1 MTLDQIVILAIIAV
15 TIVLFIWGPWRH
27 DMVALAS
34 LLACVFTGLIE
45 PEAAFSGFGHP
56 AVVTVACVLILSRGL
71 QSTGAMDALA
81 QKVVPR
87 RGGVTLAIA
96 SLTALGAGMSGFMNN
111 VGAMALLMPV
121 ATDMADRYE
130 LPPGKVL
137 MPLSFGTILGG
148 MTTLIGTPPN
158 LIVSGFR
165 ANAGAGSYGMFDFTP
180 VGLVVA
186 LVGVLFVALIGWRL
200 VPARTQVGANTFETG
215 TYLTEALVGEKSAAI
230 GKSLAELVK
239 MIGDEDAQV
248 IGLVHN
254 NARVSTAMPGLRVR
268 AGDLLVIESEPEAL
282 SAVLSSLGLTLAAD
296 TEKTD
301 RDKDGKEKSEKD
313 KNGEDKNG
321 KDKNGKDKNG
331 KDKNGKDKN
340 SEDTPGARESSGAS
354 AGGTAD
360 KPPTPATNDSG
371 APRELVGPGTVD
383 IPPELGRAE
392 ERAKSAAEVGETK
405 RGQERKEAEEKR
417 ARDRAEMVLR
427 EMVVLPDSYL
437 IGRTA
442 ENLRLAGRYEINLLA
457 LSRQGRRSVKRL
469 RSTPLTGGD
478 ALLMMGTEENL
489 RNFANEQRCVPLAQ
503 RDITIPNKEKAYV
516 ALIAMA
522 LAVAGA
528 AFGLLP
534 AAISFATCVLAYM
547 ALKVVPLRHV
557 YESVDG
563 SVIVLLGA
571 LIAVAEVMDSSGAAD
586 VVAKSML
593 DNVAQGQP
601 VVALVLI
608 LVVTMTLSDFMNN
621 AATAAVMCAIALSA
635 AGQLDVNPDSFLMA
649 VAIGASCAFLTP
661 VGHQNNTLILGPGG
675 FRFGDYWPMGLPM
688 ELLVIAVSVPMLLWV
703 WPL

>member
-1 MTLDQIVILAIIAV
+1 MALDQIIILGILAV

-34 LLACVFTGLIE
+34 LLACVFAGLIE
-45 PEAAFSGFGHP
+45 PQDAFAGFGHP

-71 QSTGAMDALA
+71 QNTGAMDALA
-81 QKVVPR
+81 QKVVPKK
-87 RGGVTLAIA
+87 GGITLAIA
-96 SLTALGAGMSGFMNN
+96 ALTALGAGMSGFMNN

-121 ATDMADRYE
+121 ATDLADRYE

-165 ANAGAGSYGMFDFTP
+165 ASAGAGSYGMFDFTP

-186 LVGVLFVALIGWRL
+186 LVGVVFVALIGWRL
-200 VPARTQVGANTFETG
+200 VPARTQAGAGSFDTG
-215 TYLTEALVGEKSAAI
+215 TYLTEALVGEKSASI

-239 MIGDEDAQV
+239 MIGDDDAQV
-248 IGLVHN
+248 IGLLHN

-268 AGDLLVIESEPEAL
+268 AGDLLVIEAEPEAL
-282 SAVLSSLGLTLAAD
+282 SSVLSSLGLTLAAD
-296 TEKTD
+296 PKNGDGEKN
-301 RDKDGKEKSEKD
+301 DKDKKGEGEADAEEAAKEPAEKLPAAEARMPAGNREIVDLD
-313 KNGEDKNG
+313 KVE
-321 KDKNGKDKNG
+321 
-331 KDKNGKDKN
+331 
-340 SEDTPGARESSGAS
+340 
-354 AGGTAD
+354 
-360 KPPTPATNDSG
+360 
-371 APRELVGPGTVD
+371 V
-383 IPPELGRAE
+383 PPELTVDEKETGTSDAGSE
-392 ERAKSAAEVGETK
+392 ESGDKENGDKKASQEK
-405 RGQERKEAEEKR
+405 RGREK
-417 ARDRAEMVLR
+417 ADLVLR
-427 EMVVLPDSYL
+427 ELVVLPDSYL

-469 RSTPLTGGD
+469 RSTALKGGD

-489 RNFANEQRCVPLAQ
+489 SNFANEQRCVPLAQ

-516 ALIAMA
+516 ALVAMA

-534 AAISFATCVLAYM
+534 AAISFATCALAFM
-547 ALKVVPLRHV
+547 ALKVVPLRNV
-557 YESVDG
+557 YEAVDG

-571 LIAVAEVMDSSGAAD
+571 LIAVAGVMDSTGAAD
-586 VVAKSML
+586 VLAKSML
-593 DNVAQGQP
+593 DNLAQGNP
-601 VVALVLI
+601 VIALVLI

-621 AATAAVMCAIALSA
+621 AATAAVMCAIALSVA
-635 AGQLDVNPDSFLMA
+635 AQLDVNPDSFLMA

-675 FRFGDYWPMGLPM
+675 FKFGDYWPMGLPM
-688 ELLVIAVSVPMLLWV
+688 EILVVAVSVPMLLWV

>member
-1 MTLDQIVILAIIAV
+1 MTLDQIVILLILAV
-15 TIVLFIWGPWRH
+15 TIVLFIWGSWRH

-34 LLACVFTGLIE
+34 LLACVFVGLIE
-45 PEAAFSGFGHP
+45 PEDAFSGFGHP

-71 QSTGAMDALA
+71 QNTGAMDALA
-81 QKVVPR
+81 QKVVPKK
-87 RGGVTLAIA
+87 GGITLAIA
-96 SLTALGAGMSGFMNN
+96 ALTALGAAMSGFMNN

-121 ATDMADRYE
+121 ATDLADRYE

-165 ANAGAGSYGMFDFTP
+165 ASAGAGSYGMFDFTP
-180 VGLVVA
+180 VGVVVA

-200 VPARTQVGANTFETG
+200 VPARTQAGAGTFDTG
-215 TYLTEALVGEKSAAI
+215 RYLTEALVGEKSAAI

-268 AGDLLVIESEPEAL
+268 AGDLLVIEAEPESLA
-282 SAVLSSLGLTLAAD
+282 AVLSSLGLTLAAD
-296 TEKTD
+296 PAAGD
-301 RDKDGKEKSEKD
+301 KEKEEKEAKKD
-313 KNGEDKNG
+313 DERRARTAESGEEAETDG
-321 KDKNGKDKNG
+321 VEAAPAAATRAAI
-331 KDKNGKDKN
+331 
-340 SEDTPGARESSGAS
+340 SSREI
-354 AGGTAD
+354 
-360 KPPTPATNDSG
+360 
-371 APRELVGPGTVD
+371 VD
-383 IPPELGRAE
+383 MDAVEIPPELARGDEAVERTDDQEAE
-392 ERAKSAAEVGETK
+392 PQQGDSDEESEG
-405 RGQERKEAEEKR
+405 KEESREKEEKR
-417 ARDRAEMVLR
+417 ARDRADLVLR
-427 EMVVLPDSYL
+427 ELVVLPDSYL
-437 IGRTA
+437 IGRSA

-469 RSTPLTGGD
+469 SSTALKGGD
-478 ALLMMGTEENL
+478 ALLMMGTEDNL

-516 ALIAMA
+516 ALVAMG

-534 AAISFATCVLAYM
+534 AAISFATCVLAFM
-547 ALKVVPLRHV
+547 AMKVVPLRSM
-557 YESVDG
+557 YEAIDG

-571 LIAVAEVMDSSGAAD
+571 LIAVAEVMGSTGAAD

-593 DNVAQGQP
+593 DNLAQGNP
-601 VVALVLI
+601 VFALVLI

-635 AGQLDVNPDSFLMA
+635 AGQLGVNPDSFLMA

-675 FRFGDYWPMGLPM
+675 FHFGDYWPMGLPM
-688 ELLVIAVSVPMLLWV
+688 EIIVIAVSVPMLLWV